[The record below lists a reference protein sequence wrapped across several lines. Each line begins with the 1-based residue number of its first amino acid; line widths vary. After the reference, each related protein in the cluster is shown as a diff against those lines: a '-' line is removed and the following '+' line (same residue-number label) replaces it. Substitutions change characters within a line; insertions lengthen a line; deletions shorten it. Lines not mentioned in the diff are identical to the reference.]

1 MKKSTLPKPK
11 RLLRKLLLLF
21 TAGVLYG
28 LPAAAQQQQIRGV
41 IEDSA
46 TLNPLPLATITVR
59 AQGAARITRL
69 ADSKGRFSL
78 SLVSGTLLEISYSGY
93 RSRQVRTTAEDS
105 NILILLSP
113 LHVNL
118 DSIVVIGYGQEK
130 KRDLTSSISVLD
142 SKQINETPATDLGG
156 ALQGRIPGLEV
167 HSNGYTPGAGTNAT
181 IRGLNSITQL
191 EGPLYV
197 VDGVTQTGSINT
209 IDPNDIESVEVLKDA
224 AAAGIYGSRAA
235 EGVILITTKRA
246 RAGISTIDFNMYY
259 GVQVEHP
266 SYHMLDGDQYAQMRR
281 IANYNADPVTF
292 PLGGDSTDARIFNI
306 YELASIAG
314 HRTYDW
320 GKAVTHNGAPIQNY
334 SLSIS
339 NGTGTNKVFFSG
351 NYLHQDGILIN
362 SGFTRYQAFFNIE
375 SALTPNL
382 KVGGSTNLAYN
393 FTKGTNN
400 QVYQGAL
407 TQSPLMPIFDNTGQ
421 PLVVTDNSTGS
432 LTIRNPYTTAVYS
445 INNYKTVDTR
455 ANIYLEYKPI
465 RNLLLRS
472 SIGAD
477 LFQGEQDVY
486 NPRNTNAGYATNG
499 QAEIYKPGSTD
510 VLWENTATF
519 NWVHGDHDLNV
530 LGGFT
535 FERHENMATDE
546 QGTEFPTDLLTYKD
560 IGSAGIKT
568 QDNSEY
574 DGWAVQSLLARA
586 TYKYKARY
594 ILSVSGRQDGSSRFG
609 PNNRYGFFP
618 VASFAWRLID
628 EPWVGYGFK
637 SVVSDLKLRT
647 SYGLIGNQNLP
658 YSAIYTPYTQAAY
671 PFDGNNPVTSGY
683 QVQIGATAGNPNL
696 QWEKQHQ
703 FNIGADLGFF
713 NNRVTAS
720 VDLYNKDI
728 SSLLLPFTL
737 APSSGFG
744 SEEIN
749 VAAMNTRGIDI
760 NLSVTPVRTHN
771 FTWQFTFNISSYAS
785 KITKLLPNQD
795 SVSLALRVGEPP
807 QGVIVGY
814 VYNGIYQ
821 AQDNFA
827 LDPNG
832 KPGDIKIK
840 DVNGD
845 GKITPQDEVIIGN
858 SNPKGWGGFW
868 NYFAYKNFTLIVMTT
883 YEYGQKINNQ
893 TFTYLTYFD
902 AGYGNT
908 GNVTKQGG
916 NYWTPTNTNTNI
928 PRPDAFGTSLN
939 TIPGG
944 PSIGSPGTSYSVQAG
959 DYIRIKQITLNYDVK
974 ASLLRK
980 SRVRTMSIYVQ
991 AVEPFLFTK
1000 FVGLDPDIA
1009 NANET
1014 YPRFRT
1020 FLAGVKLGL

>member
-1 MKKSTLPKPK
+1 MHLTNERKPIF
-11 RLLRKLLLLF
+11 LF
-21 TAGVLYG
+21 TLAIL
-28 LPAAAQQQQIRGV
+28 LAISAAAQQRQIHGV

-46 TLNPLPLATITVR
+46 TLSPLPLATLSIRTKG
-59 AQGAARITRL
+59 GAPVTKL
-69 ADSKGRFSL
+69 TDSRGHFNL
-78 SLVSGTLLEISYSGY
+78 FAETGTTLEISYTGY
-93 RSRQVRTTAEDS
+93 RPVKIRIGAEDS
-105 NILILLSP
+105 TLTILLSSSSTK
-113 LHVNL
+113 L
-118 DSIVVIGYGQEK
+118 DDIVVIGYGREK
-130 KRDLTSSISVLD
+130 KKDLTSAISVLG
-142 SKQINETPATDLGG
+142 SKEITETPATDLGS
-156 ALQGRIPGLEV
+156 ALQGRLPGLEI
-167 HSNGYTPGAGTNAT
+167 HSNGYDPGAGSNAT
-181 IRGLNSITQL
+181 IRGLNSITQIS
-191 EGPLYV
+191 GPLYV
-197 VDGVTQTGSINT
+197 VDGVAFNGNVNT
-209 IDPNDIESVEVLKDA
+209 INPEDIESVEVLKDA

-246 RAGISTIDFNMYY
+246 KAGVSTIDFDMYY
-259 GVQVEHP
+259 GIQRPNP
-266 SYHMLDGDQYAQMRR
+266 SYHMLNGQQYAAIRR
-281 IANYNADPVTF
+281 VSETNSDPVTF
-292 PLGGDSTDARIFNI
+292 PADSNNDAKIFNP
-306 YELASIAG
+306 YELQSIAKG
-314 HRTYDW
+314 KTYNWVD
-320 GKAVTHNGAPIQNY
+320 AVTRKAAPIQNY
-334 SLSIS
+334 SLSMS
-339 NGTGTNKVFFSG
+339 NGTGSNKVYFSG

-362 SGFTRYQAFFNIE
+362 SGFTRYQAYFAIE
-375 SALTPNL
+375 STLASWI
-382 KVGGSTNLAYN
+382 KVGGSANISHT

-407 TQSPLMPIFDNTGQ
+407 TQSPLMPILDSTGQ
-421 PLVVTDNSTGS
+421 PLIVTDKSTGS
-432 LTIRNPYTTAVYS
+432 LTIRNPYTTALYS
-445 INNYKTVDTR
+445 INNNTTNDARGNLY
-455 ANIYLEYKPI
+455 IELQPI
-465 RNLLLRS
+465 PHLLLRS
-472 SIGAD
+472 SIGAE
-477 LFQGEQDVY
+477 LIQGESDIY
-486 NPRNTNAGYATNG
+486 NPRNTNAGYSTNG

-510 VLWENTATF
+510 VLWENTATY

-535 FERHENMATDE
+535 FERHENTASDI
-546 QGTEFPTDLLTYKD
+546 QGTEFPTDLLSYKD

-574 DGWAVQSLLARA
+574 DGWAVQSLLGRI

-594 ILSVSGRQDGSSRFG
+594 ILSLTGRQDGSSRFG

-618 VASFAWRLID
+618 VASLAWRLID
-628 EPWVGYGFK
+628 EPWIGYGFK

-658 YSAIYTPYTQAAY
+658 YSAIYTPYTQSAY
-671 PFDGNNPVTSGY
+671 PFNGSSVTSGY

-696 QWEKQHQ
+696 EWEKQHQ

-720 VDLYNKDI
+720 VDLYNKNI
-728 SSLLLPFTL
+728 TSLLLPFNL

-744 SEEIN
+744 NEEIN
-749 VAAMNTRGIDI
+749 VASMTTRGIDV
-760 NLSVTPVRTHN
+760 NLSVSPIKTRQ

-785 KITKLLPNQD
+785 RITHLLPNQD
-795 SVSLALRVGEPP
+795 SVSLSLRVGQPP
-807 QGVIVGY
+807 SGVIVGY
-814 VYNGIYQ
+814 VYNGLYQ

-868 NYFAYKNFTLIVMTT
+868 NFFAYKNFSLVVMTT

-893 TFTYLTYFD
+893 TYTYLTYFN

-908 GNVTKQGG
+908 GNVTKAGL

-928 PRPDAFGTSLN
+928 PRPDAFGTSLR

-944 PSIGSPGTSYSVQAG
+944 PSIGGPGTTYSVQSG
-959 DYIRIKQITLNYDVK
+959 DYIRIRQITLGYDVK
-974 ASLLRK
+974 STLLRK
-980 SRVRTMSIYVQ
+980 SKVRSMNVYVQ
-991 AVEPFLFTK
+991 ALEPFLFSK

-1014 YPRFRT
+1014 YPRYRSFI
-1020 FLAGVKLGL
+1020 AGIKMGL